1 MKAKSIMALFLL
13 SIGGFLTLSAQ
24 EIKPNIVQEGR
35 LWSFYQAPA
44 GGIAESFRL
53 TGKNTVMFFGTD
65 TLIDGKTY
73 KNVLYRRV
81 FYWDNFDELPV
92 YNFGCALRE
101 DGAKVYYYD
110 YEKQEERLMF
120 DFSLK
125 PGDTVE
131 TYSKFVVTSVGVT
144 EGEMPLRYIDLK
156 DAEGW
161 CTDRWIE
168 KVGSQEKG
176 LFWETCWCC
185 LGAFR
190 DLACCKEDKDSEP
203 FFRSMQCLSAEYTT
217 VTGIISFA
225 PANTDSSMLYAVID
239 NPDEQEY
246 DALKRMTLMRN
257 STPFAQRLVVDGKEY
272 FAGDKVEITGWR
284 SSDLGFSDLEIVS
297 IRKGNTS
304 VETVQK
310 AGLIL
315 SPNPATETIRL
326 TATGCNIQKV
336 EILDA
341 NGKVLYATAVNE
353 PSSFLYDVSR
363 LSSGLYCAR
372 VKTTCGVFTEKFT
385 VK

>member
-1 MKAKSIMALFLL
+1 MTLFLL

-297 IRKGNTS
+297 IRKENTS

-326 TATGCNIQKV
+326 TARGCNIQKV

-353 PSSFLYDVSR
+353 TSSFLYDVSR